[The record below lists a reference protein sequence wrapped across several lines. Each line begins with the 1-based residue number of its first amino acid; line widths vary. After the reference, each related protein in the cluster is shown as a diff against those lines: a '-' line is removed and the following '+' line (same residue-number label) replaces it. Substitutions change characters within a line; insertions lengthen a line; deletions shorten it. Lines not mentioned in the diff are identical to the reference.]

1 MWRAR
6 IEKANVCP
14 MCRTCGAAEE
24 MVFHLVSECRVM
36 AQNEYEGRHDKVA
49 KIIHW
54 DMYKEKGVEVSSKF
68 LAGVKILWDFNIQT
82 DHIIE
87 HRRPDV
93 VVLDDKANSHHLVD
107 IAVPA
112 DSRVDA
118 KEEKIQKYQD
128 LARELR
134 KVWKVKN
141 IVFPVV
147 VGSGKPFLKL

>member
-1 MWRAR
+1 
-6 IEKANVCP
+6 

-68 LAGVKILWDFNIQT
+68 QAGVKILWDFNIQT
-82 DHIIE
+82 DHVVE

-93 VVLDDKANSHHLVD
+93 VVLDKKANSCHLVD
-107 IAVPA
+107 ITVRSFRQQDGYKGEGESPQIPGLG
-112 DSRVDA
+112 
-118 KEEKIQKYQD
+118 EGTQKGM
-128 LARELR
+128 
-134 KVWKVKN
+134 
-141 IVFPVV
+141 
-147 VGSGKPFLKL
+147 GSQG